1 EQTLVHAGLDRENR
15 VAHVE
20 LPDAQPRAHLRAHV
34 AADPLADP
42 AEVEGRRRLG
52 YLLRL
57 RVDVVDDVVRT
68 HQHAGAALAA
78 AAEGHHLVHHL
89 LEGDVRHAAGTLAQQ
104 FTQRKRRGP
113 ALARHLSAGS
123 RRTEP
128 PRGPRRQKSPSRR
141 GFSFTSAKSRVGSC
155 PRRRLKRRLS
165 MERLWSI
172 MISQSAT
179 LAAIPL

>member
-1 EQTLVHAGLDRENR
+1 
-15 VAHVE
+15 
-20 LPDAQPRAHLRAHV
+20 
-34 AADPLADP
+34 
-42 AEVEGRRRLG
+42 
-52 YLLRL
+52 
-57 RVDVVDDVVRT
+57 
-68 HQHAGAALAA
+68 
-78 AAEGHHLVHHL
+78 LVHHL

-141 GFSFTSAKSRVGSC
+141 SFSFTSAKSRVGSC

-165 MERLWSI
+165 MEGGLSVV
-172 MISQSAT
+172 ISPT
-179 LAAIPL
+179 AALPAVYLRHGHPRR